1 MNLTVN
7 GVGEALLFD
16 VKDCSDTR
24 KDAQGIATLL
34 SEMGCEVMGGKER
47 AQAGPR
53 TNRAAM
59 ILLEGEHP
67 TWVCVGCAAHGVH
80 LSMKDFCKHSFS
92 RGRTAVEWGVKW
104 LADVSKDANTIANY
118 LNDTSTAKSLLR
130 CYSKQIAV
138 SVPTRDATLTVICLY
153 APYTAF

>member
-1 MNLTVN
+1 LPPVDASDGWRKKFCEQGAGLMNLTVN
-7 GVGEALLFD
+7 GDREALLFD

-24 KDAQGIATLL
+24 KNAQGIATLL

-47 AQAGPR
+47 VPIFAGWTLVNTR

-59 ILLEGEHP
+59 ALLEDEHP

-92 RGRTAVEWGVKW
+92 RGRTAMEWGVKW
-104 LADVSKDANTIANY
+104 LADVSKE
-118 LNDTSTAKSLLR
+118 
-130 CYSKQIAV
+130 Q
-138 SVPTRDATLTVICLY
+138 TRSQTT
-153 APYTAF
+153 